1 MTTPYG
7 SSRRKTYGGKD
18 WRILGVNAL
27 VSHPRLGFKNVSLH
41 PEVKTPFKVAVHSLD
56 IDEVKKAIHTQF
68 KYERTSK
75 TRLVISA
82 AGGTLADGLDVNSDK
97 QLINHFIKWDDG
109 YNDRL
114 YNYLSHLVN
123 QCKNSF
129 QSDSGN
135 AESVALK
142 SILTLHQIAFDE
154 DNHVLL
160 YDESLLAGLIKMSYT
175 KTFLLNIHASLTLWY
190 LLTKTDDI
198 IRKTLFKVG
207 IIGGLIRS
215 IKETKFNRAD
225 DEIKTEYAIKCLLG
239 EVQTLGVEEF
249 IGLAKPITADQA
261 IEIMLQYIKKC
272 KRIDTSEYACA
283 LSCYLLPFGNV
294 KTLVQFGLELIY
306 EENPDTAISA
316 LYAVALGMSYR
327 EGRKSL
333 NDLGGNKLFQ
343 KISEIGI
350 DLQIQTPVLLTD
362 EIKIIARSNSMK
374 HVWTLD
380 ESVFGPRKR
389 ITDSKDFYDTP
400 KVKKKAFKI
409 DWANATAKKRFVNF
423 ILREDDDGGKE
434 ELYEVRDVIWECYDI
449 IMDAYE
455 FYSVA
460 GSSLSSCYTITLNSY
475 SDFVADCKIPDN
487 KSKTCKRKDLDTIF
501 IVANVEEDKSSKVNK
516 TNDDRALMR
525 FEFLEVVIRIA
536 VQKYLRSG
544 DTDDVSDAVRMLCEQ
559 NIKPNL
565 DDEAIHDS
573 NQFRKHRLYFEDV
586 DKCMKKHMSRLKMIF
601 KVFAKPKVG
610 FTKFDLMDMEEWF
623 FLLKCCDLFDE
634 DFTQR
639 EGKLAFAWAQMAVAD
654 EVRRR
659 LQFKCITFEDF
670 LEALARVCDMK
681 ALPTDDDILKAGV
694 KTTGEFFKKMTEM
707 GLLDDFC
714 RENPCHWN
722 GEKTRRMGELLP
734 KFFDLIFTKLDRD
747 GDGDFD
753 KSDLQKWVAQGNAR

>member
-1 MTTPYG
+1 MHIVAYEYESGDLPANRNLLSQSTKGKNGAVRFSNSSFTKPRPRTAHLVPG
-7 SSRRKTYGGKD
+7 KSRRNATDSNRSGRSDTSTNSINRPSSAVARTRSDSDIGAQGNILLRPGTAPTGEQIQFQATRGTQSATALIGGGSNHSDTDTNRSK
-18 WRILGVNAL
+18 RT
-27 VSHPRLGFKNVSLH
+27 PRPSSVPSRRRKRKNVVRSD
-41 PEVKTPFKVAVHSLD
+41 PKTPFDLLLRPETSHMNRLSFHKPIKPTYKPMNETVEQPGVKIARFRYIPGNKVSRNLFAHYKMPDGRLTHYFCKSE
-56 IDEVKKAIHTQF
+56 IEQAISPGALPEQPEPYTLSQSF
-68 KYERTSK
+68 PGFNDVTEEPLPANPNPSSPSTNE
-75 TRLVISA
+75 RLVLNEVTISFNA
-82 AGGTLADGLDVNSDK
+82 PGVDTDG
-97 QLINHFIKWDDG
+97 Q
-109 YNDRL
+109 
-114 YNYLSHLVN
+114 
-123 QCKNSF
+123 
-129 QSDSGN
+129 
-135 AESVALK
+135 
-142 SILTLHQIAFDE
+142 HQIIFEDE
-154 DNHVLL
+154 
-160 YDESLLAGLIKMSYT
+160 
-175 KTFLLNIHASLTLWY
+175 
-190 LLTKTDDI
+190 
-198 IRKTLFKVG
+198 
-207 IIGGLIRS
+207 
-215 IKETKFNRAD
+215 
-225 DEIKTEYAIKCLLG
+225 
-239 EVQTLGVEEF
+239 
-249 IGLAKPITADQA
+249 P
-261 IEIMLQYIKKC
+261 
-272 KRIDTSEYACA
+272 A
-283 LSCYLLPFGNV
+283 L
-294 KTLVQFGLELIY
+294 
-306 EENPDTAISA
+306 
-316 LYAVALGMSYR
+316 
-327 EGRKSL
+327 
-333 NDLGGNKLFQ
+333 
-343 KISEIGI
+343 
-350 DLQIQTPVLLTD
+350 LLTD
-362 EIKIIARSNSMK
+362 EIKITIRDTSRK
-374 HVWTLD
+374 HIWTLD
-380 ESVFGPRKR
+380 ESVFAPRKR
-389 ITDSKDFYDTP
+389 LSDSRDFYDTP
-400 KVKKKAFKI
+400 KIKKKAFKI
-409 DWANATAKKRFVNF
+409 DWANATGKKRFVNF

-434 ELYEVRDVIWECYDI
+434 ELYEVRDVIWECYDT

-460 GSSLSSCYTITLNSY
+460 GSSISSVYSITLNSY

-516 TNDDRALMR
+516 ANDDRALMR

-544 DTDDVSDAVRMLCEQ
+544 DTDDVSDAVRMLCDK
-559 NIKPNL
+559 NIRPNL

-639 EGKLAFAWAQMAVAD
+639 EGKLAFAWSQMAVAD

-694 KTTGEFFKKMTEM
+694 KTTGQFFKKMTEL

-722 GEKTRRMGELLP
+722 EKKTRRMGELLP

-753 KSDLQKWVAQGNAR
+753 KSDLQKWIAQGNQR